1 MKTMSK
7 SIIISKN
14 LRDNIIREKTILSSI
29 KSNLITNIICS
40 FQDFSKLYLVL
51 ELMKGGNLRYHLNHF
66 QGHFPEKMVKFIIIN
81 ISLCLALIQD
91 NDIVHRDIKPENFL
105 FDEKGYLHITDFNSA
120 VYRKEENIK
129 NDFII
134 KNKIDSSKID
144 INQINLE
151 KKLIGTYPYIAP
163 ENILAT
169 QNHISFSE
177 DYFSFGVICYEM
189 IFRRKPFIEKTR
201 ALLGKE
207 MLKDKINFSTNF
219 NYSEKLIN
227 FVKKLLKINPKDRL
241 GTNKGFIDIKKSEYL
256 SGFNWDKFMKRKY
269 NSPFVEVIED
279 YKKYYLKSE
288 EDDIELF
295 DFVNSGKKTFDLT
308 DEEIS
313 QLHKIEGDPF
323 FLDYFNGYEYNFFK
337 DDDYAS
343 FIKSISDKDKA
354 KNKKK
359 KLNKSNSYNNMYSKH
374 HSVDNS
380 SYFEN
385 RKNNKSVVYLPI
397 VKKEK
402 KIVIPDI
409 YPKILSDAYK
419 YKIYKYQKLLNQLN
433 RNENT
438 KNNLNYRGPIPLII
452 NNYHQPNGENNF
464 INPLYHHAKNNSS
477 HIKNNIFFPY
487 INHQYSSL
495 SSSATYELLG
505 NIKQHK

>member
-14 LRDNIIREKTILSSI
+14 LRDNIIREKTILSRI

-66 QGHFPEKMVKFIIIN
+66 QGHFPENMVKFIIIN

-219 NYSEKLIN
+219 NY
-227 FVKKLLKINPKDRL
+227 
-241 GTNKGFIDIKKSEYL
+241 
-256 SGFNWDKFMKRKY
+256 
-269 NSPFVEVIED
+269 
-279 YKKYYLKSE
+279 
-288 EDDIELF
+288 
-295 DFVNSGKKTFDLT
+295 
-308 DEEIS
+308 
-313 QLHKIEGDPF
+313 
-323 FLDYFNGYEYNFFK
+323 
-337 DDDYAS
+337 
-343 FIKSISDKDKA
+343 
-354 KNKKK
+354 
-359 KLNKSNSYNNMYSKH
+359 
-374 HSVDNS
+374 
-380 SYFEN
+380 
-385 RKNNKSVVYLPI
+385 
-397 VKKEK
+397 
-402 KIVIPDI
+402 
-409 YPKILSDAYK
+409 
-419 YKIYKYQKLLNQLN
+419 
-433 RNENT
+433 
-438 KNNLNYRGPIPLII
+438 
-452 NNYHQPNGENNF
+452 
-464 INPLYHHAKNNSS
+464 
-477 HIKNNIFFPY
+477 
-487 INHQYSSL
+487 
-495 SSSATYELLG
+495 
-505 NIKQHK
+505 